1 MGFRFRRSIRI
12 GPGLLVNLVGRFPE
26 RLGRAGHSLKK

>member
-12 GPGLLVNLVGRFPE
+12 GPGLRVKGSTWQYSNRGSPSVTG
-26 RLGRAGHSLKK
+26 